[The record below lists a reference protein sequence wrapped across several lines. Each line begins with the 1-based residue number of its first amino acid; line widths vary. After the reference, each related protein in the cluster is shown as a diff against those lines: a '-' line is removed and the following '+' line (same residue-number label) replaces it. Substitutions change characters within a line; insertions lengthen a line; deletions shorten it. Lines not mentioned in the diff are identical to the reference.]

1 MNFLELLYSIE
12 PRIAMAIT
20 LGLSVAVFTLAS
32 NLAWASRRWT
42 LRSDRQGRFAIWSST
57 SRVARVISYLA
68 RWIYYLLIPW
78 GTLMLGWN
86 TTRALGIWRMD
97 WLTTAFSFAAIGI
110 SSMLIVIWV
119 WRPYVRTLHPHAVDE
134 TGWYWAGQIVET
146 LYQETH
152 WAFYRSGP
160 VLWLGDFY
168 WGGLFGLLLV
178 LLEGWSNP
186 HARSG
191 VDEVTRADAPLWR
204 ASLLIVSTI
213 VFILTQN
220 SWYALVIHLL
230 LALAIRRV
238 IGFPF
243 ARADHS

>member
-1 MNFLELLYSIE
+1 MNFLDALYAIE
-12 PRIAMAIT
+12 PRVAIAIL
-20 LGLSVAVFTLAS
+20 LGVSIGAYTLAS

-42 LRSDRQGRFAIWSST
+42 LRTDRLGRFALWSST
-57 SRVARVISYLA
+57 SRLARVIGHLA
-68 RWIYYLLIPW
+68 RWVYFLLLPW

-97 WLTTAFSFAAIGI
+97 WFSTAFAFAALGIGA
-110 SSMLIVIWV
+110 MLVVIWV
-119 WRPYVRTLHPHAVDE
+119 WRPYARTLHPHAIDE

-160 VLWLGDFY
+160 VMWLADFY
-168 WGGLFGLLLV
+168 WGGLFGLSLT
-178 LLEGWSNP
+178 LLESWSDP
-186 HARSG
+186 HVRARI
-191 VDEVTRADAPLWR
+191 DEVTRADAPLWR
-204 ASLLIVSTI
+204 ASLAIISTL

-220 SWYALVIHLL
+220 SWYCLIVHLL

-238 IGFPF
+238 IGFPH
-243 ARADHS
+243 ARVDHA